1 MRVGVLAPMP
11 SELRPV
17 VAALGLRRGGGDGST
32 VNEGFVGGVQ
42 VVAAMTG
49 IGPDLAA
56 QATERLLAGHD
67 VDHVLVSGIAGG
79 LDGVSDVGDLVVPA
93 EAIDSADGTRFA
105 AAPVTGVTL
114 AGAVRTGGVDSYRLA
129 PEELVQLAAE
139 GVVGLDM
146 ETAAVARVCQQHGV
160 PWTAFRGISDM
171 AGDES
176 VGEEVMTLVHPDGSP
191 NVRAAARFFL
201 RHPGRLPRMI
211 RLGRD
216 AGIAAKLAARA
227 TRAAVE
233 ALGREPTGR

>member
-1 MRVGVLAPMP
+1 MRVAVLAPMP

-17 VAALGLRRGGGDGST
+17 VAELGLRRGGGRDGT
-32 VNEGFVGGVQ
+32 PLEGAVGDVQ
-42 VVAAMTG
+42 VVVAMTG
-49 IGPDLAA
+49 IGPDLATE
-56 QATERLLAGHD
+56 ATERLLAAHR
-67 VDHVLVSGIAGG
+67 VDHLLVSGIAGG

-105 AAPVTGVTL
+105 AAPVAGVAL

-129 PEELVQLAAE
+129 PEELVQLASE

-146 ETAAVARVCQQHGV
+146 ETAAVARVCRQHGV

-176 VGEEVMTLVHPDGSP
+176 VGEEVMTLVRPDGSP
-191 NVRAAARFFL
+191 DVPAAARFFL
-201 RHPGRLPRMI
+201 RNPRRLPRMI

-216 AGIAAKLAARA
+216 AGVAAKLAARA

-233 ALGREPTGR
+233 ALGREPAGT